1 MRRILPI
8 GRLAALCLALS
19 ACGPRAEP
27 AVDSMPV
34 SEIRRPGAE
43 ADSRLI
49 DALKAYIPSVMKAHG
64 TPGLNLAVA
73 RHGKIIWEAGF
84 GYANLATK
92 RPMTPDIVFHS
103 GSMGKT
109 YVATAVMQ
117 LVDQG
122 VIELD
127 APINKYLKAFQVT
140 NPMGDRP
147 VTVRDLLT
155 HRSGLGDNGASSSF
169 AKPLPLE
176 DHLKRAYADS
186 MLEMYDRSTTRLWM
200 SRVGATFRYANLG
213 MATLGYLVEATNPE
227 RLSFSDYVQ
236 KHIIDPLGMT
246 GSKYPPVQDSAHVG
260 AEIWGRMSTG
270 YTSLGQVQVPTPTI
284 YFGDFP
290 AGSLVSTPGQHIK
303 LIMAYLGGGTY
314 NGYRLLQPK
323 TVATMFTPQT
333 DAFPGTKLGLAWMLS
348 DVTGTPDT
356 TGGLSNFKGTSA
368 SFSHGGAHMY
378 GWYNDFRAWPGLDV
392 AVAVATNHWRL
403 PNDAINRENVLIEDF
418 IASWIR
424 SDSRLPAPD
433 RSLDQWAWKTSYAAG
448 LLYADQLTGQL
459 GNPDPITA
467 GMIDAMVAGARAA
480 TATPSRDHGWDGA
493 AFRAGIEDMI
503 KAGQKPDSIRAWI
516 AKGRFRVTAAE
527 LDRIGKELG
536 SRVLPLLAGAL
547 Q

>member
-1 MRRILPI
+1 MPHIRAI
-8 GRLAALCLALS
+8 GPLAALSLAVS
-19 ACGPRAEP
+19 ACTPRAETP
-27 AVDSMPV
+27 SDALPFA
-34 SEIRRPGAE
+34 EIRRVDND
-43 ADSRLI
+43 ADARLI
-49 DALKAYIPSVMKAHG
+49 EALKAYIPSVMKAHG

-73 RHGKIIWEAGF
+73 RHGRIIWEAGF
-84 GYANLATK
+84 GYANLAAK
-92 RPMTPDIVFHS
+92 RPMTPDIAFHS

-122 VIELD
+122 VLELD
-127 APINKYLKAFQVT
+127 APINTYLKAFQVT
-140 NPMGDRP
+140 NPLGDRP

-176 DHLKRAYADS
+176 AHLKRAYADS

-200 SRVGATFRYANLG
+200 SKVGATFRYANLG

-227 RLSFSDYVQ
+227 KLSFSDYVQ

-246 GSKYPPVQDSAHVG
+246 GTRYPAVQDSAHLG

-284 YFGDFP
+284 YFADFP

-303 LIMAYLGGGTY
+303 LILAYLGGGTY

-323 TVATMFTPQT
+323 TVATMLTPQT
-333 DAFPGTKLGLAWMLS
+333 DAFPGTKLGLAWMLA
-348 DVTGTPDT
+348 DVTGTADT
-356 TGGLSNFKGTSA
+356 SGGLANFKGTSA

-418 IASWIR
+418 IAGWIR
-424 SDSRLPAPD
+424 ADSHRPGPD
-433 RSLDQWAWKTSYAAG
+433 RSLDRWSWKTSYVAG

-459 GNPDPITA
+459 GNPDPITPA
-467 GMIDAMVAGARAA
+467 MIDAMVAGARVG
-480 TATPSRDHGWDGA
+480 TASPGSDDGWDAA

-503 KAGQKPDSIRAWI
+503 KVGQKPDSIRAWI
-516 AKGRFRVTAAE
+516 ATGRFRVTAAE

-536 SRVLPLLAGAL
+536 SRVVPLLAGAL